1 MEGPASARD
10 EPLNHLEPGFETP
23 HKVGSKAPMPWDV
36 INRFHRLSRE
46 DPVVDNAD
54 SKISK
59 NISKQV
65 TPL

>member
-10 EPLNHLEPGFETP
+10 EPLNNLEPGFETL
-23 HKVGSKAPMPWDV
+23 HKAGGKAPTPWDV
-36 INRFHRLSRE
+36 HSRVHRLSCDE
-46 DPVVDNAD
+46 PVPDNTD
-54 SKISK
+54 SEISK